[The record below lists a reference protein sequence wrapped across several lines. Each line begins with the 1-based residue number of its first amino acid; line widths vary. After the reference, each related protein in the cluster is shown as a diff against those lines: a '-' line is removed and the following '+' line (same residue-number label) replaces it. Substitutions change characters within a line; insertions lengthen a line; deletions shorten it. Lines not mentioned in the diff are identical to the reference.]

1 MVQALVVLVV
11 AASPV
16 LELRGAIPLALFQYG
31 FDPFSAYCLS
41 VLGNVLPVP
50 LLLLGL
56 EKLLAFAAGVPWLQ
70 PAVDWWIQRT
80 RHAHSKAFERW
91 GAVALVL
98 FVAVPLP
105 ATGAWSGC
113 LGAVLFG
120 VPFRIALPLIAL
132 GVLIAGA
139 LVTLLS
145 VGALSLA
152 G

>member
-1 MVQALVVLVV
+1 MINALVVLAV

-31 FDPFSAYCLS
+31 FDPFSAYGLA

-50 LLLLGL
+50 ALLLGL
-56 EKLLAFAAGVPWLQ
+56 GKLLAFAGGVSWLH
-70 PAVDWWIQRT
+70 PAVDWWVQRT
-80 RHAHSKAFERW
+80 RRAHSKPFERW

-105 ATGAWSGC
+105 ATGAWTGC
-113 LGAVLFG
+113 LGAALFG
-120 VPFRIALPLIAL
+120 VPFRAALPLIAL

-139 LVTLLS
+139 LVTLISLG
-145 VGALSLA
+145 VLSL
-152 G
+152 GR